1 MYSKLIKSTIESPCF
16 SERNGQKV
24 TKITIHHAAG
34 CLSAEALASIFKV
47 QRRSA
52 SCNYAIGIEGDII
65 GVVPEEKRSWCS
77 GSRWNDEQA
86 ITIEVSNCKGKPG
99 WEVSETVMQSL
110 VLLCADIC
118 RRYCIVPYF
127 NGTKDASMTF
137 HYMFQATEC
146 PGPYIKNNVKTI
158 ITRINNELCVE
169 QKPVPAPEK
178 PMNENQDFFKVKV
191 TCNDLNIRSG
201 PGTKY
206 KIVGHIKDKGVY
218 TIVDLTLDGGTLTS
232 LFLGLGIL
240 GAGGIFRR
248 IWFLTDDFKL
258 VGSHLLGDVLSRIFG
273 VAAPREVGH
282 QYLRA
287 F

>member
-1 MYSKLIKSTIESPCF
+1 MFSELIKKEILSPNY
-16 SERNGQKV
+16 SSRNGQKI

-34 CLSAEALASIFKV
+34 ILSGDALANIFKNV
-47 QRRSA
+47 RRQA
-52 SCNYAIGIEGDII
+52 SCNYCIGKDGEII
-65 GVVPEEKRSWCS
+65 GVVPEEQRSWCS

-127 NGTKDASMTF
+127 NGTKEASMTF

-146 PGPYIKNNVKTI
+146 PGPYIKNNVKAI

-169 QKPVPAPEK
+169 QKPVPASQN

-206 KIVGHIKDKGVY
+206 KVVGHIKDKGVY
-218 TIVDLTLDGGTLTS
+218 TIVEKQGSWG
-232 LFLGLGIL
+232 
-240 GAGGIFRR
+240 
-248 IWFLTDDFKL
+248 KL
-258 VGSHLLGDVLSRIFG
+258 KSGVGWIYLKYTKG
-273 VAAPREVGH
+273 V
-282 QYLRA
+282 
-287 F
+287 